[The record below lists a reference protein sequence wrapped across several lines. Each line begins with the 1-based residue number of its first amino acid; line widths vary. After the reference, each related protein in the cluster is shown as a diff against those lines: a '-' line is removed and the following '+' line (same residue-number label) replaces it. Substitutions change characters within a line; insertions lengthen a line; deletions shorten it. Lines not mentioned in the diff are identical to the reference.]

1 MDRKGLVLL
10 PGGRAHG
17 PPAPRPLARGKLRLL
32 DGKETAEM
40 EQALTEA
47 VEAAKQIR
55 QEIQQRIARALES
68 INGTLPREEER
79 A

>member
-1 MDRKGLVLL
+1 
-10 PGGRAHG
+10 
-17 PPAPRPLARGKLRLL
+17 
-32 DGKETAEM
+32 M